1 MPHRSSPSLAGAIA
15 SAKQILAR
23 AEALDA
29 LPPKLREAM
38 LCDPEGLIYQADRDV
53 AVRLLARFVA
63 VIEQID
69 PEVAMAAVDLARLE
83 RAIAEEE
90 EEG

>member
-1 MPHRSSPSLAGAIA
+1 MSDSPSLAGAVA
-15 SAKQILAR
+15 AAKQILAR
-23 AEALDA
+23 AEVLDA
-29 LPPKLREAM
+29 LPPKLRESM
-38 LCDPEGLIYQADRDV
+38 LSDPEGAIYQADRDV

-63 VIEQID
+63 VIERID